1 MILVAEKLHQCGLLA
16 TFSSSSPHQTLA
28 TGHFLFSSIQ
38 HSVKIKLLLQ
48 GYTIR
53 ILLWT
58 FVQSFKVSLANR
70 HTNIDPDRKIHS
82 ISGAAIRL
90 LADCHAVFH
99 LRHHRNAGI
108 GKISLMIALLTT

>member
-28 TGHFLFSSIQ
+28 TGHFLFTYLGSNSKNQ
-38 HSVKIKLLLQ
+38 LLLQ

-58 FVQSFKVSLANR
+58 FVQSFKVSLAFIVITSTAR
-70 HTNIDPDRKIHS
+70 QKDP
-82 ISGAAIRL
+82 
-90 LADCHAVFH
+90 FH
-99 LRHHRNAGI
+99 FRRCPTFAC
-108 GKISLMIALLTT
+108 